1 MFFSNDMKDLI
12 KLFNDYKVSYALVG
26 GFAVNYYGY
35 VRTTLDIDLLINPT
49 KENAKKVMSALQDFG
64 FGKAGIPKKLFEEPG
79 SAIHLG
85 VEPNR
90 IDLLTHLVGIENEQ
104 IFSNFQRVKIDATQ
118 VNIIAYS
125 DLIQAKKNSKRL
137 RDQADAEELEK
148 AEKHENIRRAH
159 PPAAAC

>member
-1 MFFSNDMKDLI
+1 MFFSEDMKDLI
-12 KLFNDYKVSYALVG
+12 KLFNKYSVSYVLVG

-35 VRTTLDIDLLINPT
+35 VRTTQDIDFLIFPS
-49 KENAKKVMSALQDFG
+49 KDNAVKVMSALQDFG
-64 FGKAGIPKKLFEEPG
+64 FGKAGIPKKYFEDPG

-90 IDLLTHLVGIENEQ
+90 IDLLTHLIGIGNDQ
-104 IFSNFQRVKIDATQ
+104 IFSNFQQINLDDIP

-125 DLIQAKKNSKRL
+125 DLIQAKRSSKRL

-148 AEKHENIRRAH
+148 SRR
-159 PPAAAC
+159 